1 MGFGSITTGERPADF
16 DDYIDLS
23 FVNVMADRLVRATA
37 AGGGIRLVA
46 VSTTETLREAQARH
60 GLSLL
65 TAVMLGRAMSAG
77 LMLASSMK
85 VRHGR
90 VNLRLGSDGPIKG
103 LMVDAGR
110 DGTVRGYV
118 GEPALELD
126 PIADEKGNYGF
137 NFKAA
142 AGTGYLHVMRDDGK
156 GEPFNSTVE
165 LVGGAIGEDVASYLL
180 HSEQTPSGVFVG
192 EKINR
197 DGILCSGG
205 LLVQILPKAAEEPA
219 LVELIEQRCREIE
232 GFSERLAACNNNLE
246 DLLIDVFPDLDPQP
260 LTDTEATQDVRFKC
274 RCTRERSIGA
284 LLLLGRK
291 ELSEMLEADGQA
303 ELTCHF
309 CNNRY
314 VVEREELIGII
325 EGLPAAV

>member
-1 MGFGSITTGERPADF
+1 
-16 DDYIDLS
+16 
-23 FVNVMADRLVRATA
+23 MADRLVRATA

-46 VSTTETLREAQARH
+46 VSTTETLREAQTRH

-232 GFSERLAACNNNLE
+232 GFSERLAACSNNLE

-260 LTDTEATQDVRFKC
+260 LTDTEATQNVRFQC
-274 RCTRERSIGA
+274 HCTRERSIGA

-291 ELSEMLEADGQA
+291 ELSDMLDADGQA